1 MCNWR
6 NVEYHEEAHIS
17 YAVRLGKVFDLR
29 SDAFFVSFMKGQV
42 LWNENSL
49 YSF

>member
-1 MCNWR
+1 MCDWR

-29 SDAFFVSFMKGQV
+29 SDTFFVSIHERAGVM
-42 LWNENSL
+42 E
-49 YSF
+49 